1 VSQVIAS
8 VRAREELGSWRK
20 RGEADVSMSLD
31 PRTAAGDNC
40 CRLTLGSWSL
50 TGNTGEPCSAAC
62 LQSVA
67 KLIDEEE

>member
-1 VSQVIAS
+1 VIAS

-40 CRLTLGSWSL
+40 CLIILVFWSL

-67 KLIDEEE
+67 KLFDEEQ